1 MSVAY
6 IVPLSRTKRHI
17 GRLNV
22 TRDSIGHH
30 FKVKRSKVNLQ
41 GGGILWR
48 PATYIACS
56 KLRSRTSDA
65 VLDNI
70 LYAVLVHLLLPK
82 KHTAY
87 SSRDQKWW
95 RWCVTSPYSLYSQCA
110 ICSCYRAV
118 YVPSGLAF
126 PVRYIYGRLGVEKLK
141 RSIDWLTDWNRV
153 P

>member
-56 KLRSRTSDA
+56 KLRSRTCDA

-70 LYAVLVHLLLPK
+70 LYAVLVHLFLPK
-82 KHTAY
+82 KNIQHTVHVIR
-87 SSRDQKWW
+87 SDDGD
-95 RWCVTSPYSLYSQCA
+95 VSPVLIVCISQCHMQ
-110 ICSCYRAV
+110 
-118 YVPSGLAF
+118 L
-126 PVRYIYGRLGVEKLK
+126 L
-141 RSIDWLTDWNRV
+141 
-153 P
+153 